1 MQHTTVTY
9 EVIEIIMH
17 SNKET
22 LLFDK
27 NEFKVMRSDSSVF
40 DVEMGYYDGAT

>member
-1 MQHTTVTY
+1 MKHTTVTY
-9 EVIEIIMH
+9 QVIEIIMH

-27 NEFKVMRSDSSVF
+27 NEFKVMKSDSPVF